1 MSGERVIVT
10 HLQRQFE
17 AAQHGSRWHSFR
29 AALKGIQP
37 DEATWQPPHYK
48 GFPWAK
54 GSIVELVFH
63 VAGDTLYQLDYAF
76 GERTLS
82 WEALTK
88 RFQRDGG
95 DLQAAQKLL
104 EEGFSAVQRHL
115 QSLTDADLAR
125 TYTAPDGKTQKTLG
139 ELFQMLLEHC
149 FYHAGQI
156 VYIRNLWAGLHPPP
170 GNNGQDY

>member
-1 MSGERVIVT
+1 MSTERVA
-10 HLQRQFE
+10 HLRQQFE
-17 AAQHGSRWHSFR
+17 AAYRGSRWHSLR
-29 AALKGIQP
+29 AALKGVQP

-76 GERTLS
+76 GKRTLT
-82 WEALTK
+82 WATLTE
-88 RFQRDGG
+88 RFQCDGG
-95 DLQAAQKLL
+95 DLKAAQKLL
-104 EEGFSAVQRHL
+104 DEGFSAVQRYLH
-115 QSLTDADLAR
+115 SLTDADLAR

-170 GNNGQDY
+170 GDNGEDY

>member
-63 VAGDTLYQLDYAF
+63 VAGGHALPARLCVWGAHAF
-76 GERTLS
+76 VGS
-82 WEALTK
+82 P
-88 RFQRDGG
+88 
-95 DLQAAQKLL
+95 
-104 EEGFSAVQRHL
+104 H
-115 QSLTDADLAR
+115 
-125 TYTAPDGKTQKTLG
+125 
-139 ELFQMLLEHC
+139 
-149 FYHAGQI
+149 
-156 VYIRNLWAGLHPPP
+156 
-170 GNNGQDY
+170 